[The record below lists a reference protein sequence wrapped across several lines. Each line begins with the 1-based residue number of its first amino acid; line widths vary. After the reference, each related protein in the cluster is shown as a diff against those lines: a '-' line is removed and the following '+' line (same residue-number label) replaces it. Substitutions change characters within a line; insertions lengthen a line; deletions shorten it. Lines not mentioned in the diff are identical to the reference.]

1 MKKNLTNKEALK
13 LEESEIKYRRL
24 FESAHDGILIL
35 NSQTG
40 QITEVN
46 PFLERLLGYSK
57 DEFLEKKLWEVGA
70 FKNMKAA
77 KDVFKILQKEGY
89 VRYDDLPLETKEGK
103 LISVEFVCN
112 SYLAGGT
119 VVVQCNIRDITERKR
134 IESIKESKRLLEE
147 ERLKVESIAD
157 TAHELRT
164 PLAIMKGNV
173 DLAIFRGKKSPSSA
187 LRAINYEIK
196 HLTSILKDLSL
207 ITSKAWES
215 KNKIIY
221 EKVNLRSLVLSAIKR
236 CNVLAYDKKIHLTS
250 TNIPNIIILGDK
262 GYLEKMLINLI
273 KNSIVYGIKNGY
285 TRITAKQTDGFVKI
299 DITDNGIGISKED
312 LPHIFERFYK
322 VEKFQKSSA
331 NSVGLGLAIVK
342 WVVDLHDGTISVTS
356 ANKNTVFSISLPI
369 KK

>member
-1 MKKNLTNKEALK
+1 
-13 LEESEIKYRRL
+13 
-24 FESAHDGILIL
+24 
-35 NSQTG
+35 
-40 QITEVN
+40 
-46 PFLERLLGYSK
+46 
-57 DEFLEKKLWEVGA
+57 
-70 FKNMKAA
+70 MKAS

-89 VRYDDLPLETKEGK
+89 VRYDDLPLETKDGK
-103 LISVEFVCN
+103 LVSVEFVSN

-119 VVVQCNIRDITERKR
+119 VVIQCNIRDITERKK

-164 PLAIMKGNV
+164 PLAIIKGNV

-196 HLTSILKDLSL
+196 HLSNILKDLSL

-221 EKVNLRSLVLSAIKR
+221 EKVDLRSLIQSAIKR
-236 CNVLAYDKKIHLTS
+236 CNVLSYDKKIHLTS
-250 TNIPNIIILGDK
+250 ANIPDIVILGDK
-262 GYLEKMLINLI
+262 GYLEKMLVNLI
-273 KNSIVYGIKNGY
+273 KNSIVYGNKNGY
-285 TRITAKQTDGFVKI
+285 TKITAEQTNGFIKI
-299 DITDNGIGISKED
+299 YITDNGIGISEED

-322 VEKFQKSSA
+322 VEKFQKSST

-342 WVVDLHDGTISVTS
+342 WIVDLHDGNISVTS
-356 ANKNTVFSISLPI
+356 KDKTTVFTISLPV